1 MKLICYIL
9 ITEVRRMFQTVF
21 KRYEN
26 KYLLDEKQYCAVLET
41 LKGNAVPD
49 RFGKSTVCSI
59 YYDTPDRRLIRAS
72 IAKPVYKE
80 KLRLRTYGVPND
92 GTDCFLEL
100 KKKYKGI
107 VYKRRIPTSYRDG
120 AAYMHGDG
128 SAVKPSQIK
137 NEIDYFKAYYGALSP
152 SVDIFYNRLA
162 FYDKND
168 PNVRLTFDSGILFR
182 ENELD
187 LKNGIY
193 GEAILPD
200 GMYLMEIK
208 TAGAMP
214 LWTAE
219 LLSRFKIYPTS
230 FSKYGTAYKNILNKK
245 LQSGGNNCA

>member
-1 MKLICYIL
+1 
-9 ITEVRRMFQTVF
+9 MFQTVF

-26 KYLLDEKQYCAVLET
+26 KYLLDERQYFAVLAE
-41 LKGNAVPD
+41 LESKAVPD
-49 RFGKSTVCSI
+49 KFGKSTVCSI

-72 IAKPVYKE
+72 VAKPVYKE

-92 GTDCFLEL
+92 ETDCFLEL

-107 VYKRRIPTSYRDG
+107 VYKRRVLTSYRDG
-120 AAYMHGDG
+120 TAYMNGEEN
-128 SAVKPSQIK
+128 ALMPTQIK
-137 NEIDYFKAYYGALSP
+137 NEIDYFKAYYGALSA

-162 FYDKND
+162 FYDKKD
-168 PNVRLTFDSGILFR
+168 RNVRLTFDSNILFR
-182 ENELD
+182 EAELD
-187 LKNGIY
+187 LKNGVY
-193 GEAILPD
+193 GERILPD

-214 LWTAE
+214 LWTAQM
-219 LLSRFKIYPTS
+219 LSKLKIYPTS